1 MSNDT
6 EVSVHKNGDR
16 IVLTVPGEQGDN
28 GPRRMG
34 YVAGRYAQS
43 VGKANAMDIKAVRR
57 SEAELRYDWE
67 LGITVWEAVY
77 DLKRE
82 HLPMD
87 EMFKQMRENDSA
99 HNAS

>member
-1 MSNDT
+1 MSNK
-6 EVSVHKNGDR
+6 VSVHTYGNR
-16 IVLTVPGEQGDN
+16 IVLAVPGEQGDN

-43 VGKANAMDIKAVRR
+43 MGKANAMDIKAVRR
-57 SEAELRYDWE
+57 NEAELRYDWE
-67 LGITVWEAVY
+67 LGMTVWEAVY

-87 EMFKQMRENDSA
+87 EMFKQMRENDLARSA
-99 HNAS
+99 S